1 VDLCSLL
8 SVVLLVNGYLII
20 CVVHVSCVLLVSG
33 SGYLLLLNSIP
44 VLCMCAAG

>member
-1 VDLCSLL
+1 
-8 SVVLLVNGYLII
+8 
-20 CVVHVSCVLLVSG
+20 VLLVSG